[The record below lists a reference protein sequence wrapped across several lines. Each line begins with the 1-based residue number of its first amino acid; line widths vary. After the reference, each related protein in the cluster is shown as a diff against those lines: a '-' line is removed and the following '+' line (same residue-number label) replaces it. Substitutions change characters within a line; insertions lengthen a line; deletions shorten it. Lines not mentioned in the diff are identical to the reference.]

1 MRVHVGVQGTATAAV
16 AWERYADP
24 DAWSGWSPQIRRVDT
39 GPEHYP
45 GQDRS
50 IDDELD
56 EDADELDQL
65 AHEQRSAATESASWA
80 EASDTTPRRIVP
92 GLRGV
97 VIGPVGV
104 QVPFEVLDVDE
115 EAMTWTW
122 RVHAVLAELTLE
134 HSVAARAGG
143 GCRTDLAVTGP
154 ALLVVGYAPL
164 ARLALTR
171 LVRR

>member
-1 MRVHVGVQGTATAAV
+1 VRVHVGTEGTATAEA

-24 DAWSGWSPQIRRVDT
+24 DAWSGWSPQIRRVET
-39 GPEHYP
+39 APE
-45 GQDRS
+45 QDPPPQ
-50 IDDELD
+50 ET
-56 EDADELDQL
+56 AQP
-65 AHEQRSAATESASWA
+65 A
-80 EASDTTPRRIVP
+80 PRRIRP

-97 VIGPVGV
+97 VVGPVGV

-115 EAMTWTW
+115 EEMTWTW

-134 HSVAARAGG
+134 HSVSARVGG
-143 GCRTDLAVTGP
+143 GCRTDLGITGP
-154 ALLVVGYAPL
+154 APLVLGYAPL

>member
-1 MRVHVGVQGTATAAV
+1 MRVHVGVEGRATAAV

-24 DAWSGWSPQIRRVDT
+24 DAWSAWSPQIRRVET
-39 GPEHYP
+39 AAEQERP
-45 GQDRS
+45 
-50 IDDELD
+50 DDHEIELD
-56 EDADELDQL
+56 P
-65 AHEQRSAATESASWA
+65 AAGPTSSTLPTA
-80 EASDTTPRRIVP
+80 RRIVA

-104 QVPFEVLDVDE
+104 QVPFEVLEVDE

-134 HSVAARAGG
+134 HSVAARVGG
-143 GCRTDLAVTGP
+143 GCRTDLAVIGP
-154 ALLVVGYAPL
+154 APLVVGYAPL

-171 LVRR
+171 LVRP

>member
-1 MRVHVGVQGTATAAV
+1 MRVHVGVQGSATPAV

-24 DAWSGWSPQIRRVDT
+24 DAWSGWSPQIRRVETAAELERAVEPT
-39 GPEHYP
+39 GT
-45 GQDRS
+45 
-50 IDDELD
+50 
-56 EDADELDQL
+56 A
-65 AHEQRSAATESASWA
+65 
-80 EASDTTPRRIVP
+80 PRRIVG

-122 RVHAVLAELTLE
+122 RVHALLAELTLE
-134 HSVAARAGG
+134 HSVAARVEG
-143 GCRTDLAVTGP
+143 GCRTDLLIAGP
-154 ALLVVGYAPL
+154 GPLVLGYAPL

-171 LVRR
+171 LVRP